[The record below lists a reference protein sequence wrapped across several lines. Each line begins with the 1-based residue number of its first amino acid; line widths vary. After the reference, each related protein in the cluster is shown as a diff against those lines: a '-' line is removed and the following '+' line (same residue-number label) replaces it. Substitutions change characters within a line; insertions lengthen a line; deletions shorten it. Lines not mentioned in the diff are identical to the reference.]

1 MNGATI
7 ALIAAAAGI
16 SGSYGNSLLNA
27 LHVRHPE
34 LTGVE
39 IIAAT
44 RDGAQ
49 ITIERRWPGRSRT
62 SATHSLSD
70 ANGNEIGTVS
80 FKSSCSRAPSSSD
93 LEGELSRR
101 IYTSASLS
109 EPDPFVADA
118 TRAPAAQLMID
129 KALSEDPTIITLAF
143 HVTPPGKTVNSIVAS
158 SFGRIGKPGD
168 PDDEAV
174 IRGETRQ
181 EITNNGKR
189 AAIEL
194 PLLDAHGRTIGA
206 LSTSFR
212 IELGNGES
220 ELEAKAVSLRN
231 TFGRQTPSLKALFRP
246 ATASRQVGSLRT
258 CR

>member
-16 SGSYGNSLLNA
+16 SGSYGNSLLDA

-34 LTGVE
+34 LSGVQ
-39 IIAAT
+39 IVAAT

-49 ITIERRWPGRSRT
+49 ITIERRWRGRSRT
-62 SATHSLSD
+62 SVTHALSD
-70 ANGNEIGTVS
+70 ANGNEIGIVS

-101 IYTSASLS
+101 INTTTSLS
-109 EPDPFVADA
+109 EPDPFVTGA

-129 KALSEDPTIITLAF
+129 DALSEDPTIITLAF
-143 HVTPPGKTVNSIVAS
+143 HVTPPGRTVNSIVAS

-168 PDDEAV
+168 LDDESV
-174 IRGETRQ
+174 IRGETHR

-189 AAIEL
+189 IAIEL
-194 PLLDAHGRTIGA
+194 PLLDARRRTIGA

-212 IELGNGES
+212 FEPGKDQNQM
-220 ELEAKAVSLRN
+220 EAKAVALRDAFARH
-231 TFGRQTPSLKALFRP
+231 TSSLKALFRP
-246 ATASRQVGSLRT
+246 ATASRQVWALRT